1 MTDIIDR
8 LNRGEFSYDLPS
20 GSVYQGSTTLHREAI
35 EEIKKLR
42 SRVGALESALTPSGD
57 TKAVLWGEF
66 YIEVEDHNPEYDEDF
81 DVNDLLLSDF
91 TDEDLGRYV
100 RLQTSPT
107 LKTRHPVDWT
117 TVKEI
122 MKSIKDYADGIS
134 GISKN

>member
-1 MTDIIDR
+1 MTDILDR
-8 LNRGEFSYDLPS
+8 LHKGELSYELPS
-20 GSVYQGSTTLHREAI
+20 GSVWQGSTALHIEAI

-42 SRVGALESALTPSGD
+42 SRVEALESALTPSGD

-81 DVNDLLLSDF
+81 NVNDLLLSDF
-91 TDEDLGRYV
+91 TDEQLGRHI

-107 LKTRHPVDWT
+107 LKTKHPIDWT

-134 GISKN
+134 SISKT